1 MQIGLYK
8 RTFTFA
14 LYSCLICFSLQTFA
28 QSDPLKKG
36 NASFEE
42 GKFREALIYYN
53 RIERIEKSAPILFK
67 RGVCYYEINQLDNAL
82 TDFRRSVEFG
92 FEKPEL
98 DYYTGL
104 IQHHKGLFKDAAS
117 YYKRYLNELKSDDD
131 IKKNEV
137 RKLIKQCGRAIDL
150 SYRRPLAI
158 LNRLPAPINTAYDEV
173 SLIES
178 PSVIDKYYFT
188 SNKPNTSSTMSAS
201 DFDVYSISKKDG
213 EWLEP
218 KRMKYTIN
226 KRNEEVLVGFTN
238 KADGLYFYRGPD
250 YEGEIMLN
258 KGIGDKSRSTPIE
271 IDAKFS
277 LVNSDVFFFDDNVI
291 LFSAKD
297 AKGYGGYDLYAS
309 VKKDGAWSIPQNLG
323 PQVNSASD
331 ELNPFLSAD
340 GSELYFSSNRDESI
354 GGYDVFFSSYLFEAD
369 RWSAPENLGI
379 PINSPGD
386 DTHFSLGLDGKTAML
401 SSTRKNA
408 FGGSD
413 VYIASFLEA
422 RGLQSFDVEELVFI
436 NYRFSQEEEVTDK
449 AQFEEDIV
457 GADNESE
464 ANNDEPGSEVKSGEE
479 KSIASI
485 ETGQTTQET
494 LPGSNPSPTT
504 PLPEK
509 ENEISESTDIAV
521 PVVTNQI
528 EEKGTAETHS
538 PIQDETSSTTEAIR
552 TPSVT
557 KKELTSISF
566 APIYYTSGL
575 DLINEK
581 NEKELDRLVTIMLT
595 YPRLEVAF
603 ESHAAEE
610 GILQYKLFSSLKVA
624 ERLQTYIEKKGID
637 PSRIRVK
644 GLADSYPIALTERE
658 GGEYKYESQY
668 NSRIEFRF
676 YNYDPD
682 VLYFERA
689 DPDLPNFAASTKYDL
704 FSALIEESVVYKVQ
718 IAMVNQMYRGMSLD
732 YFNDAIV
739 EEDQV
744 TGLYAYTIGLYD
756 EYADALRVKR
766 EMDRFGVTD
775 AQVVAYYNGR
785 RLKEDQLVY
794 YVNDFPDLKAMMN
807 YNK

>member
-8 RTFTFA
+8 RTFKFA
-14 LYSCLICFSLQTFA
+14 LYSCLICLSLQTFA

-104 IQHHKGLFKDAAS
+104 IQHHKGLFKDAAT
-117 YYKRYLNELKSDDD
+117 YYKRYLNELKGDDD
-131 IKKNEV
+131 IRKNEV

-150 SYRRPLAI
+150 SYGRPLAI
-158 LNRLPAPINTAYDEV
+158 LNRLPAPINTAFDEI

-238 KADGLYFYRGPD
+238 RADGLYFYRGPD
-250 YEGEIMLN
+250 YEGDIMLN

-277 LVNSDVFFFDDNVI
+277 LVNSDVFFFDDNVM

-436 NYRFSQEEEVTDK
+436 NYKFSQEERLSDQ
-449 AQFEEDIV
+449 ALFEEDIV
-457 GADNESE
+457 GEEGESKE
-464 ANNDEPGSEVKSGEE
+464 ATKEQSNVVKTGEE
-479 KSIASI
+479 KSITSVENHQTEQEKLPKTNPRKSPVQIDNESKGNESTNVATPVAS
-485 ETGQTTQET
+485 T
-494 LPGSNPSPTT
+494 
-504 PLPEK
+504 
-509 ENEISESTDIAV
+509 SESDGSIQSGMISSSE
-521 PVVTNQI
+521 VVN
-528 EEKGTAETHS
+528 E
-538 PIQDETSSTTEAIR
+538 PRAI
-552 TPSVT
+552 

-566 APIYYTSGL
+566 SPIYYTSGL

-581 NEKELDRLVTIMLT
+581 NEKELDQLVTIMLT
-595 YPRLEVAF
+595 YPRLEVTF

-624 ERLQTYIEKKGID
+624 ERLQSYVEKKGID
-637 PSRIRVK
+637 PNRVRVK
-644 GLADSYPIALTERE
+644 GLADSYPIALTEKE

-682 VLYFERA
+682 VLYFDRV
-689 DPDLPNFAASTKYDL
+689 DPGLPRFASSTKYDL

-732 YFNDAIV
+732 YFNDAVV

>member
-1 MQIGLYK
+1 MEIELYK
-8 RTFTFA
+8 TT
-14 LYSCLICFSLQTFA
+14 LKVLLCSSLIFLTLPTFA
-28 QSDPLKKG
+28 QADPLKKG

-82 TDFRRSVEFG
+82 SDFRRSLEFG
-92 FEKPEL
+92 FEQPEL
-98 DYYTGL
+98 DFYTGL
-104 IQHHKGLFKDAAS
+104 IQHHKGLFQEAAT
-117 YYKRYLNELKSDDD
+117 YYKRYLNELGKDDD
-131 IKKNEV
+131 IKKQEV

-188 SNKPNTSSTMSAS
+188 SNKPNTSATMSAS

-218 KRMKYTIN
+218 RRMRYTIN
-226 KRNEEVLVGFTN
+226 KRGEEVLVGFTN
-238 KADGLYFYRGPD
+238 RADGLYFYRGPD

-258 KGIGDKSRSTPIE
+258 RGSGDQARSAPIK

-291 LFSAKD
+291 LFSAKE
-297 AKGYGGYDLYAS
+297 ANGYGGYDLYAS
-309 VKKDGAWSIPQNLG
+309 VKKDDQWTIPQNLG
-323 PQVNSASD
+323 PQVNSSSD
-331 ELNPFLSAD
+331 ELSPFLSAD
-340 GSELYFSSNRDESI
+340 GSELYFSSDRDESI
-354 GGYDVFFSSYLFEAD
+354 GGFDVFYSAYLFEAD
-369 RWSAPENLGI
+369 RWSTPENLGI

-386 DTHFSLGLDGKTAML
+386 DTHFSLGLDGKTAMM

-413 VYIASFLEA
+413 VYIASFLEP
-422 RGLQSFDVEELVFI
+422 RGLQSFDVEELAFI
-436 NYRFSQEEEVTDK
+436 NYKFSEVEDVVGTEDFEEEIGIDSGTPKEKRNDSKIDPETTENEVVESVE
-449 AQFEEDIV
+449 QNIV
-457 GADNESE
+457 
-464 ANNDEPGSEVKSGEE
+464 VIQGEE
-479 KSIASI
+479 SKMEPQEVANETTEMPDKSDTNI
-485 ETGQTTQET
+485 ETSE
-494 LPGSNPSPTT
+494 
-504 PLPEK
+504 
-509 ENEISESTDIAV
+509 EI
-521 PVVTNQI
+521 VVT
-528 EEKGTAETHS
+528 TD
-538 PIQDETSSTTEAIR
+538 PIKKS
-552 TPSVT
+552 
-557 KKELTSISF
+557 KKEFKAFSF

-581 NEKELDRLVTIMLT
+581 NEQELDRLVEIMLA
-595 YPRLEVAF
+595 YPRLEVTF

-624 ERLQTYIEKKGID
+624 ERLQSYIEKRGID
-637 PSRIRVK
+637 PNRIKIK
-644 GLADSYPIALTERE
+644 GLADSYPVALTERE

-676 YNYDPD
+676 YNFDKD
-682 VLYFERA
+682 ELSFERR
-689 DPDLPNFAASTKYDL
+689 PPELPRYAGSSKYDL

-718 IAMVNQMYRGMSLD
+718 IAMVNQMYRGMTLD
-732 YFNDAIV
+732 HFNDAVV
-739 EEDQV
+739 EEEQI
-744 TGLYAYTIGLYD
+744 TGLYAYTIGLYNT
-756 EYADALRVKR
+756 YAEALKVKR
-766 EMDRFGVTD
+766 DMDRFGVTD
-775 AQVVAYYNGR
+775 AQVVAYFDGR
-785 RLKEDQLVY
+785 RLTEDQLVY